1 MPPSSAMLM
10 AMRLS
15 VTVSIGE
22 LTTGAFRL
30 IPRVSRVSRE
40 MSARAQLMKPG
51 SRMKSS

>member
-1 MPPSSAMLM
+1 MVT

-15 VTVSIGE
+15 VTVSMGE
-22 LTTGAFRL
+22 LTTGVFRL
-30 IPRVSRVSRE
+30 MPRVRRVSRE